1 MRQSVELIGTEPEKT
16 GMGICIDVGHA
27 HRACAKDGIRPEAY
41 LREFRD
47 MIREVHLDDN
57 FGARDLHLPLGQG
70 NVDWPPLIDAL
81 RDLREDTAACLEI
94 AWPDAP
100 MQALDDSRKFLAVQA
115 ALLEGNCS
123 HV

>member
-1 MRQSVELIGTEPEKT
+1 
-16 GMGICIDVGHA
+16 
-27 HRACAKDGIRPEAY
+27 
-41 LREFRD
+41 
-47 MIREVHLDDN
+47 
-57 FGARDLHLPLGQG
+57 
-70 NVDWPPLIDAL
+70 L